1 MISEVHDMKSLFRP
15 GLLLAVALPLLL
27 AGCGDKEPEQRTAFT
42 QFLQT
47 RIIDKPGLHVPKLT
61 DDEKKAFGDYSSHYA
76 VISDFGAGMDTA
88 VQPLS
93 GLMQKGSFRSVSD
106 VLERRADLVAVQTGL
121 DEVGEKLTV
130 EQGKADAAHAKLKQP
145 DDLKVVY
152 DKAYDRTVSV
162 PANTFREVLPQIKGT
177 FASGLKVADYVQAH
191 KSQID
196 ISGSAI
202 TVKDPVVQTE
212 LNKLLQELNEQ
223 GKNAQQAQARLQ
235 SLMTG
240 R

>member
-1 MISEVHDMKSLFRP
+1 MKSLFRP
-15 GLLLAVALPLLL
+15 ALLLAVALPLFL

-47 RIIDKPGLHVPKLT
+47 RIVDKPGVHVPKLT
-61 DDEKKAFGDYSSHYA
+61 DEEKKTFGDYTSHYA
-76 VISDFGAGMDTA
+76 VISDFGAGMDSA
-88 VQPLS
+88 VQPLA
-93 GLMQKGSFRSVSD
+93 GLMQKGSFHSVSD
-106 VLERRADLVAVQTGL
+106 VIQRRADLAAVQTGL
-121 DEVGEKLTV
+121 DEVGEKLTI
-130 EQGKADAAHAKLKQP
+130 EQGKADAARAKLKQP
-145 DDLKVVY
+145 EDLKVVY

-177 FASGLKVADYVQAH
+177 FSSGLKSSGLKVADYVDAH

-196 ISGSAI
+196 ISGSTI

-223 GKNAQQAQARLQ
+223 GKNAQQAQSKLQ

>member
-1 MISEVHDMKSLFRP
+1 MKSLFRP

-27 AGCGDKEPEQRTAFT
+27 AGCGDKEPEQRAAFT

-61 DDEKKAFGDYSSHYA
+61 EDEKKAFGDYTSHYA

-93 GLMQKGSFRSVSD
+93 SLMQKGSFHSVSD
-106 VLERRADLVAVQTGL
+106 VVQRRGDLAAVQTGL
-121 DEVGEKLTV
+121 DKVGEELTV

-177 FASGLKVADYVQAH
+177 FSTGLKVADYIEAH

-196 ISGSAI
+196 IAGSAI

-212 LNKLLQELNEQ
+212 LNKLLQELNDQ
-223 GKNAQQAQARLQ
+223 GKNAQQAQGRLQ